1 MPLVPGRGFVPPDP
15 VNLVTGRAWKRAVLG
30 DRPTQ
35 AGSSPFSRLV
45 VRVRIVH
52 GCGLTLFGPP
62 TSGVRPRS
70 RQGHSLLGG
79 AVWARAVRG
88 LASLAW

>member
-35 AGSSPFSRLV
+35 AAGIFFRLPD
-45 VRVRIVH
+45 
-52 GCGLTLFGPP
+52 GLDVG
-62 TSGVRPRS
+62 
-70 RQGHSLLGG
+70 RQ
-79 AVWARAVRG
+79 ACVFCDN
-88 LASLAW
+88 